1 MQYLNGLEASAHTTD
16 DAMLACLREW
26 AYSESDRRNV
36 MPEGMSS
43 VKSDTFGLTHTRD
56 AERASINTDTAEFKY
71 FARLQAEWL
80 RGKLRDMDSPL
91 QEFLCAP
98 MAARLQRKSLRS
110 GRCSADSRAPAS
122 CRWFSGGSGMR
133 FAVARRASN
142 CARWLLSQIRYGL
155 YVCIILFFND
165 EYLHRQPH

>member
-1 MQYLNGLEASAHTTD
+1 MWLAGGSRRRSRQRVDLHVMQYLNGLEASAHTTD

-26 AYSESDRRNV
+26 AFSESDRRNV

-91 QEFLCAP
+91 EEFLCAP
-98 MAARLQRKSLRS
+98 MAARLQRRPYGLWWPL
-110 GRCSADSRAPAS
+110 RAPRTGTS
-122 CRWFSGGSGMR
+122 P
-133 FAVARRASN
+133 RASRRSP
-142 CARWLLSQIRYGL
+142 A
-155 YVCIILFFND
+155 
-165 EYLHRQPH
+165 